1 MKALCV
7 GIFAVIALMTT
18 SCGDGGSG
26 PSTPLYYD
34 YKWASGQR
42 SERNLFGW
50 YRSSGH
56 NSSERDYHT
65 SLRHYSFAMSL
76 RLL

>member
-26 PSTPLYYD
+26 PSTPCTMTI
-34 YKWASGQR
+34 SGPPGR
-42 SERNLFGW
+42 EVNVTYSGW